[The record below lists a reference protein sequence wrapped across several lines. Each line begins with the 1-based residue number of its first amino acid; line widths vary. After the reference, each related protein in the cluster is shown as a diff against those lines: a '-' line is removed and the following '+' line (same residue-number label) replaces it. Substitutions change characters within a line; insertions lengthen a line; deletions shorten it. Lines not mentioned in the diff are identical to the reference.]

1 MRVAVCVGAR
11 QVLGDGCATQATALG
26 WLGGGL
32 IVLAGGLWIAFTH
45 FTASP
50 PKPPS
55 VSADRGSFAT
65 GGDVSTGGGAITLG
79 AQPAPLADKTSTND
93 KAGARP

>member
-1 MRVAVCVGAR
+1 MRWSLAGSWRWLRNAGNRTV
-11 QVLGDGCATQATALG
+11 LG

-50 PKPPS
+50 PKPPG
-55 VSADRGSFAT
+55 VSADRGSFAA
-65 GGDVSTGGGAITLG
+65 GGDVDTRGGAISLG
-79 AQPAPLADKTSTND
+79 AQPAPPADKPLAND

>member
-1 MRVAVCVGAR
+1 MRWSPAGFWRWLRNAGNRTV
-11 QVLGDGCATQATALG
+11 LG

-32 IVLAGGLWIAFTH
+32 VVLAGGFWIVFSH
-45 FTASP
+45 FTVSL

-55 VSADRGSFAT
+55 ISADRGSFAT
-65 GGDVSTGGGAITLG
+65 GGGTITLG
-79 AQPAPLADKTSTND
+79 AQPALPADKTND